1 MPVVLSATYLYD
13 EVGNLFRPGDLASF
27 GGQIIFLG
35 LQVSRASMGLTLSS
49 PTSTLIDKDGS
60 QVEVLLC
67 FLSSSTFTAPPSATD
82 AGLCTYYSSWQ
93 KKKVYFVD
101 LDISCMSAQLVSN
114 LPYTIPNICL
124 QIERIYPRYEK
135 SNEFNQLWETQQG
148 MLSCSERTGMAWV
161 FVSAAQTVWTNCATW
176 LYLCSNIHYSK
187 TPGALAEH
195 TWKTIDKGRK
205 CLNSLLLG
213 PAISLLG

>member
-82 AGLCTYYSSWQ
+82 AGLCTYYSS
-93 KKKVYFVD
+93 
-101 LDISCMSAQLVSN
+101 
-114 LPYTIPNICL
+114 
-124 QIERIYPRYEK
+124 
-135 SNEFNQLWETQQG
+135 
-148 MLSCSERTGMAWV
+148 
-161 FVSAAQTVWTNCATW
+161 
-176 LYLCSNIHYSK
+176 
-187 TPGALAEH
+187 
-195 TWKTIDKGRK
+195 
-205 CLNSLLLG
+205 
-213 PAISLLG
+213 